1 MSLFGKDDL
10 RSAAWGFLKSI
21 SGTNYQTKDGL
32 AKLVTAGDLKR
43 IQKYSDFWDFY
54 EGYHWQKIGNPEK
67 EAHTEN
73 WCRRFINKLVFT
85 ELNNGFRMKFNKDHE
100 MKILPF
106 LNGVWEDSHKDVL
119 MQLVGQCKNVTGDGY
134 IHVEYLEA
142 GEFEDPYGLYPE
154 GRIRLFA
161 VPSSI
166 VFPKYKDG
174 YDSTHEALESV
185 SIIYPVENEDG
196 VVQEWVQY
204 IYTRDSITVIQ
215 EGEREV
221 FANKY
226 GVIPIFH
233 FKNMLLSGNDF
244 GVSDLED
251 IIPLNSQ
258 LNLKNSDISE
268 IIDYHSSPVTVVYGA
283 KVDNLEKGAN
293 KIWGGLPE
301 KSRVEN
307 LELKSNLEA
316 ANSFVDRLEGT
327 MYKLAGIP
335 EIALG
340 GKDVNSNVSGYAIT
354 LALMPL
360 TELIEA
366 KRKIT
371 GEVLEDINK
380 LIIKIGVEEGLL
392 EGVSDIPNRDL
403 YVHTIEFGE
412 MIPRDTVRELEQLQ
426 NEFKLALVDRR
437 EAMIRLGKSNVEEKL
452 TSIDKERKER
462 PFIYGKTAVAM
473 PSTSRL
479 VDNETGDVLLKDEKP
494 VEPEVDIAGQD
505 KVQMN
510 EKGAVGKNQ
519 RGEDTKVNS
528 GVNNKVE

>member
-1 MSLFGKDDL
+1 MGLFMKDDL
-10 RSAAWGFLKSI
+10 RSVAWGFLKSI

-32 AKLVTAGDLKR
+32 AKLVTVNDLKR

-85 ELNNGFRMKFNKDHE
+85 ELNNGFRMKFNENYEKR
-100 MKILPF
+100 ILPF
-106 LNGVWEDSHKDVL
+106 LNSVWEDSHKDVL

-134 IHVEYLEA
+134 IHVEFLEA
-142 GEFEDPYGLYPE
+142 GEFEDPYGLYPD

-185 SIIYPVENEDG
+185 SIIYPIENDEG
-196 VVQEWVQY
+196 SVQEWIQY
-204 IYTRDSITVIQ
+204 IYTRDEITVI
-215 EGEREV
+215 ENGEKRT
-221 FANKY
+221 FKNKY
-226 GVIPIFH
+226 KVIPIFH
-233 FKNMLLSGNDF
+233 FKNMLLSGNDY

-316 ANSFVDRLEGT
+316 SNSFVNRLEDT
-327 MYKLAGIP
+327 MYKLTGIP

-340 GKDVNSNVSGYAIT
+340 GKDINSNVSGYAIT

-360 TELIEA
+360 TELVEA
-366 KRKIT
+366 KRIMT
-371 GEVLEDINK
+371 GETLEDINK
-380 LIIKIGVEEGLL
+380 LIIKIGIEEGLL
-392 EGVSDIPNRDL
+392 QDVDDIPVRDL
-403 YVHTIEFGE
+403 YMHTIEFGE

-437 EAMIRLGKSNVEEKL
+437 EAMVRLGKSNVEEKL
-452 TSIDKERKER
+452 TSIDKERKEK

-479 VDNETGDVLLKDEKP
+479 VDNETGDILLKDEKP
-494 VEPEVDIAGQD
+494 PEPTNTLAGGKQVKMD
-505 KVQMN
+505 
-510 EKGAVGKNQ
+510 EKGAVGKDQ
-519 RGEDTKVNS
+519 RGNDTKVNS
-528 GVNNKVE
+528 GENNKQE